1 MENVCLHLHD
11 SDFMVKEN
19 TGHIT
24 DVSFCLDFIS
34 LPVSCHSF
42 FSPLRDNVS

>member
-24 DVSFCLDFIS
+24 DVLFLPGFYFIACIFSFILFAS
-34 LPVSCHSF
+34 A
-42 FSPLRDNVS
+42 R